1 MLVLP
6 IIGKWS
12 LRSFGIGAAVTA
24 IGAMVA
30 RPLLVETLACV
41 YEIKDA
47 AAGAVRQAKAEAS
60 SIRAEAL
67 SGRTRGLESEIEYL
81 RAELASLRAQL
92 EQRAS

>member
-24 IGAMVA
+24 VGALVA
-30 RPLLVETLACV
+30 RPLLVEAL
-41 YEIKDA
+41 A
-47 AAGAVRQAKAEAS
+47 AAYGIKEAATDTFHHAKAEAS
-60 SIRAEAL
+60 SIRAEARA
-67 SGRTRGLESEIEYL
+67 GRTRGVESEVARL